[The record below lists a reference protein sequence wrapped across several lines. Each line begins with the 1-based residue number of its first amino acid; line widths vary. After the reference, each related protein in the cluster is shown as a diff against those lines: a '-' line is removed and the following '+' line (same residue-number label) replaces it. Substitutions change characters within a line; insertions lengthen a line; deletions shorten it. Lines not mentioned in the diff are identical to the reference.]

1 MLINKII
8 VLDFGSQYSQLI
20 ARRIREMGVY
30 SELLPYDISLEK
42 LQSIKNIKG
51 IVLSGGPHSI
61 YENISFACDEALFQ
75 RNVPILGIGYGMH
88 YIAQHNNGKLEKS
101 SPKEFSNQEITVDN
115 EATLFLNTP
124 DKQTVWM
131 SHGDKVVALPQDYH
145 TIAFSKTHSIV
156 AFENTKDNLFGVQFH
171 PEIQNT
177 EHGKQILK
185 NFVFQICQAKANWNM
200 TNYAQQKIKEI
211 QETVGTEKVLMGI
224 SGGVDSSVAALLIN
238 KAIGSKL
245 TCMFIDHGLLRKNE
259 AEQVMKMFNEHYH
272 INVIKINAK
281 DRFLKALSGIT
292 DPEQKRKIIGKEF
305 IDTFDFEANKLGNF
319 SFLGQGTLY
328 TDIIESGTKTAKTIK
343 SHHNVGGLPKDMKFK
358 VIEPLK
364 DLFKDEVRQLGL
376 SLGLHPFIVNRQ
388 PFPGPGLG
396 IRIIGEITEEKLRI
410 ARESD
415 AILQEELL
423 NNHLDTDIWQSF
435 TVITNAKSVGVMN
448 DKRTYDYVVAI
459 RVVTSV
465 DGMTADWA
473 RIPYPVLARISNR
486 IVNEV
491 SGCNRIVFDITSKPP
506 GTIEWE

>member
-1 MLINKII
+1 M
-8 VLDFGSQYSQLI
+8 
-20 ARRIREMGVY
+20 
-30 SELLPYDISLEK
+30 
-42 LQSIKNIKG
+42 
-51 IVLSGGPHSI
+51 
-61 YENISFACDEALFQ
+61 
-75 RNVPILGIGYGMH
+75 
-88 YIAQHNNGKLEKS
+88 
-101 SPKEFSNQEITVDN
+101 
-115 EATLFLNTP
+115 
-124 DKQTVWM
+124 
-131 SHGDKVVALPQDYH
+131 
-145 TIAFSKTHSIV
+145 
-156 AFENTKDNLFGVQFH
+156 QFH
-171 PEIQNT
+171 PEIHNT

-185 NFVFQICQAKANWNM
+185 NFVLQICQAKANWNM

-211 QETVGTEKVLMGI
+211 QETVGTKKVLMGI

-435 TVITNAKSVGVMN
+435 TVITLSL
-448 DKRTYDYVVAI
+448 I
-459 RVVTSV
+459 H
-465 DGMTADWA
+465 
-473 RIPYPVLARISNR
+473 I
-486 IVNEV
+486 
-491 SGCNRIVFDITSKPP
+491 
-506 GTIEWE
+506 

>member
-1 MLINKII
+1 MQTNIII
-8 VLDFGSQYSQLI
+8 VLDFGSQYNQLI

-30 SELLPYDISLEK
+30 SELLPYDVSLER

-51 IVLSGGPHSI
+51 IILSGGPHSV
-61 YENISFACDEALFQ
+61 YENNSFACNEAIFQ
-75 RNVPILGIGYGMH
+75 MNVPILGICYGMQ
-88 YIAQHNNGKLEKS
+88 YIAQHHNGKIEES
-101 SPKEFSNQEITVDN
+101 SVREYGYQEITTN
-115 EATLFLNTP
+115 MESTLFQDTSL
-124 DKQTVWM
+124 KQTVWM
-131 SHGDKVVALPQDYH
+131 SHGDKVVFLPQDY
-145 TIAFSKTHSIV
+145 TVTASSKTCSIA
-156 AFENTKDNLFGVQFH
+156 AFENTKANLFGVQFH
-171 PEIQNT
+171 PEVQNT
-177 EHGKQILK
+177 EYGTQILK
-185 NFVFQICQAKANWNM
+185 NFVFQICHAKANWNM
-200 TNYAQQKIKEI
+200 KNYVQEKIKEI
-211 QETVGTEKVLMGI
+211 QEIVGQEKVLMGI
-224 SGGVDSSVAALLIN
+224 SGGVDSSVAALLIH
-238 KAIGSKL
+238 KAIGSNL

-259 AEQVMKMFNEHYH
+259 ANQVMKMFDEYYH
-272 INVIKINAK
+272 INVVKIDAK
-281 DRFLKALSGIT
+281 DRFLKVLSGIT

-305 IDTFDFEANKLGNF
+305 IDTFDFEANKLGDF

-328 TDIIESGTKTAKTIK
+328 TDIIESGTKTATTIK

-396 IRIIGEITEEKLRI
+396 IRVIGEITEEKLRI

-415 AILQEELL
+415 AILQEELQ
-423 NNHLDTDIWQSF
+423 NNRLETEVWQAF
-435 TVITNAKSVGVMN
+435 TVVTNTKSVGVMG

-459 RVVTSV
+459 RVITSI

-473 RIPYPVLARISNR
+473 RIPYPILAKISNR

-491 SGCNRIVFDITSKPP
+491 TGCNRIVFDITSKPP